1 MESLVVVQ
9 LQAGFVG
16 VVYGFADV
24 VEVVE
29 GVEENPKADEG
40 VEGNGPR
47 ESAGEMFDHVVPK
60 RYIEQWFGEGR
71 LPDGWTKPERPIG
84 HSVLSGGIKEVERI
98 EAVMTR
104 ESVAPGAAAARG

>member
-29 GVEENPKADEG
+29 GFEEGIER
-40 VEGNGPR
+40 R
-47 ESAGEMFDHVVPK
+47 EA
-60 RYIEQWFGEGR
+60 I
-71 LPDGWTKPERPIG
+71 
-84 HSVLSGGIKEVERI
+84 
-98 EAVMTR
+98 
-104 ESVAPGAAAARG
+104 